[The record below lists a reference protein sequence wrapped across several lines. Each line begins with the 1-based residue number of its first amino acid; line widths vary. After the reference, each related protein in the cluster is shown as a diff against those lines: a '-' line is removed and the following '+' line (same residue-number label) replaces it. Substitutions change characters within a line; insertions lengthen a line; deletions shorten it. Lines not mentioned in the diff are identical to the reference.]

1 MSRQPLTWVQTP
13 SEEVGAGTPAARV
26 PLHLTGPAPGG
37 LRRGCLQGSQGQ
49 DGTACALLSAPALRP
64 GGASSSSA
72 YLNLHPSLV
81 LTLRVAPFPS
91 GEPEL
96 QRRPRRSCSSG
107 RLRRA
112 ADCRLP
118 AAPPQAG
125 CDLHLGGVD
134 PGGGACG
141 GLPTRAQR
149 HLSPTMG
156 PFPPDAHP
164 PAFQVSRPSQWDPR
178 SLAAPRAREGQGARP
193 DHLGPS

>member
-1 MSRQPLTWVQTP
+1 MSWQPLTWVQTP
-13 SEEVGAGTPAARV
+13 SEEVGARTPAAWV
-26 PLHLTGPAPGG
+26 PLHLTGPPPGG
-37 LRRGCLQGSQGQ
+37 LSRGCLQGSQGQ
-49 DGTACALLSAPALRP
+49 DGTACALLSAPALRL
-64 GGASSSSA
+64 GGASSRSA
-72 YLNLHPSLV
+72 RLNLHPSPV

-91 GEPEL
+91 GEPEV
-96 QRRPRRSCSSG
+96 QRRPRSSSG
-107 RLRRA
+107 RLRKA

-134 PGGGACG
+134 PGGAFG
-141 GLPTRAQR
+141 GLPTRAQW

-178 SLAAPRAREGQGARP
+178 SLAAPIAREGQGARP